1 MEPDLR
7 AEADKLLLR
16 PVEEELARDQ
26 LKKVSNALTEH
37 AVSYCIITIVSYIC
51 LNIFKIT
58 KLLKLDTV
66 LISCTSYFR
75 GGLQGGDSQNFSRQI
90 RKIFVT
96 LGLNMLRFLRLK
108 VVF

>member
-1 MEPDLR
+1 MTVNGQLGHPGVLALKFVEPDLR

-75 GGLQGGDSQNFSRQI
+75 GGF
-90 RKIFVT
+90 
-96 LGLNMLRFLRLK
+96 
-108 VVF
+108 